1 MLRKEGDM
9 SDNREVTDESERELR
24 KWAIQMANYTQP
36 NDNGMLSAEGRL
48 KNVLAAAAEIEK
60 FVTR

>member
-1 MLRKEGDM
+1 MG
-9 SDNREVTDESERELR
+9 DNRGTEDRTERDLR
-24 KWAIQMANYTQP
+24 EWAVQMANYVQP
-36 NDNGMLSAEGRL
+36 NDNGLSAEGKL